1 MFNYKEQDMKND
13 FLVMRNVSKSFYGV
27 KALKNVDL
35 TIRRGEIH
43 GLVGENGSGKST
55 LVKIISGILQAD
67 ENSVIEVDGFRY
79 QKYNTN
85 NTIQKGIQ
93 VIYQDPSIFP
103 NLTVA
108 ENIAFN
114 KIIEKGTKFI
124 NWKEITRIAK
134 KAMDR
139 IKIELYPDTLV
150 GDLSL
155 ANQMLI
161 AICRVITTNSKLI
174 IMDEP
179 TSALTSNEVDLLFR
193 VIRILIA
200 EGLSILFISHK
211 INEVLEITDRV
222 TVLRDGE
229 KVGTYET
236 KDLNYNEITYLM
248 SNKKI
253 TESRYIFN
261 NEDKEVLI
269 EVKNISKKDNYKDI
283 CFKLYKGEILGISGL
298 LGSGRTEV
306 ALTLFGMNIPDKG
319 EILIDNKP
327 VIIKSPIEAIKLGI
341 GYVPEDRILQGL
353 IMEESIGNNM
363 VITILNSL
371 LNRLKLINNRK
382 KENTINYW
390 TDKLKIKCTSSDDL
404 VKTLSG
410 GNQQRVVLAK
420 WLVKE
425 PKIFI
430 LDCPTA
436 GIDVAAKDEIHKIIR
451 KSANHNIN
459 FILISDEE
467 EELLN
472 NCNRILTMHKGRI
485 VKDFIVKDDIKKRI
499 N

>member
-1 MFNYKEQDMKND
+1 MFNYKEQDMKDD
-13 FLVMRNVSKSFYGV
+13 FLVMRNVSKSFSGV

-35 TIRRGEIH
+35 TIRKGEIH

-55 LVKIISGILQAD
+55 LIKIISGVLQAD

-79 QKYNTN
+79 QRYNTN

-93 VIYQDPSIFP
+93 AIYQDLSIFP

-124 NWKEITRIAK
+124 KWKEITHIAK
-134 KAMDR
+134 IAMDR
-139 IKIELYPDTLV
+139 IKIKLYPDTLV

-193 VIRILIA
+193 VIRILIE

-253 TESRYIFN
+253 TDSRYIFN
-261 NEDKEVLI
+261 NEDKRVLI

-306 ALTLFGMNIPDKG
+306 ALALFGMNIPDKG
-319 EILIDNKP
+319 EILIDNKS
-327 VIIKSPIEAIKLGI
+327 VTIKSPIEAIKLGI
-341 GYVPEDRILQGL
+341 GYVPEDRIGQGL
-353 IMEESIGNNM
+353 IMEYSIGNNM
-363 VITILNSL
+363 VITILSNL

-404 VKTLSG
+404 VQTLSG

-420 WLVKE
+420 WLVNE

-436 GIDVAAKDEIHKIIR
+436 GIDVAAKDEIHKLIR
-451 KSANHNIN
+451 KLANQGIGI
-459 FILISDEE
+459 ILISDEE

-485 VKDFIVKDDIKKRI
+485 VKDFIVKDDIEKRI

>member
-1 MFNYKEQDMKND
+1 MKDD
-13 FLVMRNVSKSFYGV
+13 FLVMRNITKSFAGV
-27 KALKNVDL
+27 QALKNVDL
-35 TIRRGEIH
+35 TIRKGEIH

-55 LVKIISGILQAD
+55 LIKIISGVLQAD
-67 ENSVIEVDGFRY
+67 ENPVIEVDGFRY
-79 QKYNTN
+79 QKYDTN
-85 NTIQKGIQ
+85 DTIRKGIQ
-93 VIYQDPSIFP
+93 VIYQDLSIFP

-124 NWKEITRIAK
+124 NWKEITYIAK

-139 IKIELYPDTLV
+139 IKIELNPDTLV
-150 GDLSL
+150 ENLSL

-179 TSALTSNEVDLLFR
+179 TSALTSNDVDLLFR
-193 VIRILIA
+193 VIRNLIK

-211 INEVLEITDRV
+211 IDEVLKITDRV

-229 KVGTYET
+229 KIGTYET
-236 KDLNYNEITYLM
+236 KDLNYNKITYLM

-253 TESRYIFN
+253 TDSRYIFN
-261 NEDKEVLI
+261 NKNKRVLF

-283 CFKLYKGEILGISGL
+283 SFKLYEKEILGISGL

-306 ALTLFGMNIPDKG
+306 ALTLFGINIPDRG
-319 EILIDNKP
+319 EIFIDNKL
-327 VIIKSPIEAIKLGI
+327 VTIKSPVEAIKLGI
-341 GYVPEDRILQGL
+341 GYVPEDRISQGL
-353 IMEESIGNNM
+353 IMECSIANNI
-363 VITILNSL
+363 VITILTNL
-371 LNRLKLINNRK
+371 LNRMKLINNRK
-382 KENTINYW
+382 KENVVSYW
-390 TDKLKIKCTSSDDL
+390 TDKLKVKCTSSEAF
-404 VKTLSG
+404 VQTLSG

-420 WLVKE
+420 WLVTE

-436 GIDVAAKDEIHKIIR
+436 GVDVAAKDEIHKLIR
-451 KSANHNIN
+451 KLASQGIGII
-459 FILISDEE
+459 FISDEE

-485 VKDFIVKDDIKKRI
+485 VKEFLAKDEIENSIVP
-499 N
+499 